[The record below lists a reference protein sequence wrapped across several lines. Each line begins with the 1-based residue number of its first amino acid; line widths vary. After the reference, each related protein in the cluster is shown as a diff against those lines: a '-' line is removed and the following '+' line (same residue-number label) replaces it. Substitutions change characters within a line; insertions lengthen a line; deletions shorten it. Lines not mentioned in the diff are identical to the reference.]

1 MLYPI
6 PPHRLPYE
14 WETIGPVLSPAFEQ
28 DDERDTV
35 DLVGLI
41 FDWRVTFWRVT
52 GGYVVT
58 QKVGT
63 TLWILYAGG
72 KGGGLRNMRDLLALI
87 EHKARELKCRE
98 VKFEGRD
105 WRRIARGYSVS
116 HTADGRWH
124 FRKGLV

>member
-105 WRRIARGYSVS
+105 WRRIARGYAS
-116 HTADGRWH
+116 HQTADNRWH
-124 FRKGLV
+124 FRKAL

>member
-1 MLYPI
+1 MLEPI
-6 PPHRLPYE
+6 PSARLPYE

-28 DDERDTV
+28 DDERDAV
-35 DLVGLI
+35 DLVGLM
-41 FDWRVTFWRVT
+41 FDGRVTFWRVT

-72 KGGGLRNMRDLLALI
+72 KGGGLRNMRELLALI
-87 EHKARELKCRE
+87 EHKARELRCRE
-98 VKFEGRD
+98 VKFQGRD
-105 WRRIARGYSVS
+105 WRRIARGY
-116 HTADGRWH
+116 HAYHRPDGRWE